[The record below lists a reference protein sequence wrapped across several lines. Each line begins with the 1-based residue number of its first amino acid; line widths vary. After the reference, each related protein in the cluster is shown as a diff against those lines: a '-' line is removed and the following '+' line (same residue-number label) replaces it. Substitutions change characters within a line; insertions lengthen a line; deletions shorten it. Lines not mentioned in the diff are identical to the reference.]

1 MNLASILNQLLTGIV
16 IVDEG
21 WIVRYVN
28 AAAESIFDHSA
39 KRLIGEPFAEAYYE
53 SDLPLNTLQNC
64 LSEEQTVVNSEASF
78 FLHSG
83 QRVTTEVSIQSLHD
97 DGQKQWLI
105 ELKQVDLQRQISRET
120 QQQQQLFATQS
131 LLRGMAHEIKNPLG
145 GLRGAAQLLALELPD
160 ESLRE
165 YTDLIVTQAD
175 RLRTLIDRMM
185 GPVQAEHKRET
196 NLHELL
202 ERVAKTLRYEYG
214 DSLEIKRDY
223 DPSLPELWAMAE
235 SCEQV
240 FLNIAQ
246 NAAQALEGTGRITF
260 KTRIEHQLTLL
271 GRRHRQCAVIS
282 IIDDGPG
289 IDDAIMAS
297 LFYPMVSGRAEGTG
311 LGLSMAHSLVHQ
323 HQGKIEVDSEPGHT
337 VFRIYLPYQ
346 QQPSEEAS
354 L

>member
-1 MNLASILNQLLTGIV
+1 MNPASILNQLLTGVV
-16 IVDEG
+16 IVDAQ
-21 WIVRYVN
+21 WNVRYVN

-64 LSEEQTVVNSEASF
+64 LSEAQTVVNSEASF

-83 QRVTTEVSIQSLHD
+83 QKVTTEVSIQSLLENGIKH
-97 DGQKQWLI
+97 WLI

-160 ESLRE
+160 EELKE

-185 GPVQAEHKRET
+185 GPVQAEQKRET

-202 ERVAKTLRYEYG
+202 ERVAKTVRYEYG
-214 DSLEIKRDY
+214 ERLSIKRDY
-223 DPSLPELWAMAE
+223 DPSLPELWAMTE

-246 NAAQALEGTGRITF
+246 NAAQALNGEGQITF

-271 GRRHRQCAVIS
+271 GRRYRQCAVIS
-282 IIDDGPG
+282 IIDNGPG
-289 IDDAIMAS
+289 IDDAIKAS
-297 LFYPMVSGRAEGTG
+297 LFFPMVSGRAEGTG

-323 HQGKIEVDSEPGHT
+323 HQGKIEVDSEPGNT

-346 QQPSEEAS
+346 QQITEEAN